1 MTIPRVIL
9 SAGLLTAV
17 FGGLSGCGQGDGG
30 EYRPY
35 TAPVDAEPAGAAS
48 SAGPAEGRVDGAN
61 VASPA
66 ESVEGAAIA
75 VVPAEARETS
85 PITVPMV
92 VEPES
97 GDAAPA
103 VEGGSSGTPGVDGT
117 AAPGIVGANP
127 VAGAAAP
134 PAAPREIKLLVP
146 EKTFRAVGPE
156 GALRVTYDDLDLL
169 KVLNME
175 PVTAE
180 APEHFPR
187 WLTDLEG
194 KRIRLRGYM
203 RPDLVAEGLT
213 GFILARDTQA
223 CCFGPNTKPYDIIP
237 TMLRSGM
244 TTDYIHLR
252 PFDVVGVFHIDVSE
266 TRSKTGDRI
275 VEYLYF
281 IDDAVMIDL

>member
-1 MTIPRVIL
+1 MTIPRLVL
-9 SAGLLTAV
+9 SAGLLAAV
-17 FGGLSGCGQGDGG
+17 PIFVAGCGQGDGG

-35 TAPVDAEPAGAAS
+35 TAPNDAQPGSALT
-48 SAGPAEGRVDGAN
+48 SAGPSANGVEVGNGAPAVQP
-61 VASPA
+61 VADNL
-66 ESVEGAAIA
+66 VAA
-75 VVPAEARETS
+75 VPAETLESS
-85 PITVPMV
+85 PITVPMAP
-92 VEPES
+92 EPGTAE
-97 GDAAPA
+97 AAPA
-103 VEGGSSGTPGVDGT
+103 ASDNSTGAPDVNDAT
-117 AAPGIVGANP
+117 APENVPANP
-127 VAGAAAP
+127 IASAAAP
-134 PAAPREIKLLVP
+134 PAAPREMKLLVP
-146 EKTFRAVGPE
+146 EKSFRAVGPE

-175 PVTAE
+175 PVTVD
-180 APEHFPR
+180 APDHFPQ

-194 KRIRLRGYM
+194 TRIRLRGYM

-237 TMLRSGM
+237 TMLRKGM

-266 TRSKTGDRI
+266 TRTKTGARI

>member
-1 MTIPRVIL
+1 MTIPRLIL

-17 FGGLSGCGQGDGG
+17 AALLSGCGQGDGG

-35 TAPVDAEPAGAAS
+35 APVDSQPAAATTSDGPSVAGVEVGNGASTAQ
-48 SAGPAEGRVDGAN
+48 PADGN
-61 VASPA
+61 V
-66 ESVEGAAIA
+66 VA
-75 VVPAEARETS
+75 VVPAETFEAS
-85 PITVPMV
+85 PITVPMA
-92 VEPES
+92 PES
-97 GDAAPA
+97 GTADGATTDSNNSTGAPA
-103 VEGGSSGTPGVDGT
+103 VDVTATPENVS
-117 AAPGIVGANP
+117 ANP
-127 VAGAAAP
+127 VTSA
-134 PAAPREIKLLVP
+134 PAAPRETKLLVP

-156 GALRVTYDDLDLL
+156 GALRVMYDDLDLL

-175 PVTAE
+175 PVTVD
-180 APEHFPR
+180 APDHFPQ
-187 WLTDLEG
+187 WLTDLDG

-223 CCFGPNTKPYDIIP
+223 CCFGPNTKAYDIIP
-237 TMLRSGM
+237 TMLRKGT

-266 TRSKTGDRI
+266 TRTKTGARV

-281 IDDAVMIDL
+281 IDDAVMIEL